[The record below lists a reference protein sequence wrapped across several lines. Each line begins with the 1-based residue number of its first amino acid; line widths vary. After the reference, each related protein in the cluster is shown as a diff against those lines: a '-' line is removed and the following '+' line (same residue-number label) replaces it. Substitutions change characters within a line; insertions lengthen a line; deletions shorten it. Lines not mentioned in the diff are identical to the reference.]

1 MESWRL
7 KLDLAA
13 LRRFIDDSFP
23 KAARP
28 ALGQVTAI
36 APGHARL
43 ALAPDATMIRPGNIV
58 SGPTLMGLADV
69 AAWAVVLAHIG
80 EVPMAVTSSMAMS
93 FLRPCRQDPVTAD
106 ARLLKLGRRTA
117 VIDVRI
123 WQDAEDRP
131 VAQATFTYALP

>member
-1 MESWRL
+1 MTEWQL
-7 KLDLAA
+7 KLDLPA
-13 LRRFIDDSFP
+13 LLRFIDESFP

-28 ALGQVTAI
+28 ALGQLIAL

-43 ALAPDATMIRPGNIV
+43 ALTPDATMLRPGNIV

-69 AAWAVVLAHIG
+69 AAWAVVLGHIG
-80 EVPMAVTSSMAMS
+80 PVPMAVTSNMAMA
-93 FLRPCRQDPVTAD
+93 FLRPCRMEPVTAD
-106 ARLLKLGRRTA
+106 ARLLKLGRRIA

>member
-1 MESWRL
+1 MGILSL
-7 KLDLAA
+7 KLDLEA
-13 LRRFIDDSFP
+13 LARFIDDSFP

-28 ALGQVTAI
+28 ALGRLTAI

-43 ALAPDATMIRPGNIV
+43 ALDPDATMIRPGNIV

-80 EVPMAVTSSMAMS
+80 PVPMAVTSGMAMQ
-93 FLRPCRQDPVTAD
+93 FLRPCRMEPLTAD
-106 ARLLKLGRRTA
+106 ARLLKLGKRTA

-123 WQDAEDRP
+123 WQDTEDRL